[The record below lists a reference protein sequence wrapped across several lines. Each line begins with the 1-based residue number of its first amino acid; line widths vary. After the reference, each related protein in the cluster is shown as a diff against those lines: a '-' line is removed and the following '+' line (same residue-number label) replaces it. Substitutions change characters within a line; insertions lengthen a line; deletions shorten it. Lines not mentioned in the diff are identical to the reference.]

1 METAMPNATVKVV
14 RGVFDTEEKQELARR
29 VSETLIAFE
38 GEGVR
43 PYTLVT
49 VEEVESGDWCV
60 GGQNITTAD
69 VNALRASSP
78 AAVS

>member
-1 METAMPNATVKVV
+1 MPYATVKVV
-14 RGVFDTEEKQELARR
+14 RGVFDNGEKQELARR
-29 VSETLIAFE
+29 VSETLIGFE

-49 VEEVESGDWCV
+49 VEEIESGDWCV
-60 GGQNITTAD
+60 GGQNISTAD

-78 AAVS
+78 AGVS